1 MVGVALGSGAARGW
15 SHIGVLAA
23 LAEIGIRPQVV
34 CGSSIGALVGAAW
47 TLGRLEAL
55 EAWIRGLRWGG
66 FLRLFDVQLA
76 GGGLLHGERFV
87 EAVRGDTPDVDIESL
102 PVRFAAVATDFDS
115 GQEVWLQRGSLFD
128 AVRASIALPGLFTP
142 VERDGALLVDGGL
155 VNPVPVSVCRALGA
169 ERVIAVNLNG
179 DIVRRHGATRR
190 PSPGRP
196 REQAEIESDPLARL
210 SEQLGRTL
218 RELPGAASVLRKRRR
233 PARPGLLDV
242 VAGALNIMQDR
253 ITRSRMAG
261 DPPDVILAPR
271 LTHIGLLEFTRA
283 PEAIAEGRRCVRALR
298 PALEDLA

>member
-1 MVGVALGSGAARGW
+1 MALGSGAARGW
-15 SHIGVLAA
+15 SHIGVLTA

-55 EAWIRGLRWGG
+55 EAWIRGLSWGA

-76 GGGLLHGERFV
+76 GGGLLQGERFV
-87 EAVRGDTPDVDIESL
+87 EAVRGGTPDVAIEAL
-102 PVRFAAVATDFDS
+102 PVRFAAVATDFYN
-115 GQEVWLQRGSLFD
+115 GQEVWLQRGSVFE
-128 AVRASIALPGLFTP
+128 AVRASIALPGLFAP

-169 ERVIAVNLNG
+169 ERVIAVNLNS
-179 DIVRRHGATRR
+179 DIVRRRGATRG
-190 PSPGRP
+190 PSPARP
-196 REQAEIESDPLARL
+196 QAGAQSEGDPLARL
-210 SEQLGRTL
+210 SEQLGQAL
-218 RELPGAASVLRKRRR
+218 RELPGAAAVLPKRQR
-233 PARPGLLDV
+233 PVRPGLLDV
-242 VAGALNIMQDR
+242 VAGSLNIMQDR
-253 ITRSRMAG
+253 ITRSRLAG

-298 PALEDLA
+298 PALEDLV